1 MCSAECDGRM
11 GGCIYVMCVENRFCG
26 ALVEF
31 LQSPH
36 ALLDEELLDSIDH
49 YTVHFSRVDD
59 SRAIDSLVKGLHT
72 ASSDSARR
80 RFSFFTGNL
89 ITADHMSTGHVTV
102 TTCHSHTF
110 VTVIAVLGLIIKI
123 SW

>member
-11 GGCIYVMCVENRFCG
+11 GGCMYAMCEENRFCC
-26 ALVEF
+26 ALVEI

-59 SRAIDSLVKGLHT
+59 GRTTLGKG
-72 ASSDSARR
+72 
-80 RFSFFTGNL
+80 
-89 ITADHMSTGHVTV
+89 
-102 TTCHSHTF
+102 
-110 VTVIAVLGLIIKI
+110 GLD
-123 SW
+123 